1 MASSYSSILK
11 PGGGTLNRLYFQ
23 LKGFQLVGG
32 SNSIPPSTCP
42 KLRQYSQSLSLL
54 NLTLKPT
61 RNASLLPIIKAQGS
75 PDYFPDANFYKVE
88 AILSLKFHSLTFGMS
103 NSFCCFC
110 FQQQTRPWRI
120 PQVSSIQCSK
130 RPLGSPRHHGLLVE
144 PGALALGEAPHPCE
158 AQGLMIKAPLI
169 WRVSINGSQLIIPHE
184 SMDEVIPTIDLE
196 KVTEA
201 LASHSSSALQ
211 ELCLILSA
219 KAVKCFEA
227 LLKMGIRGVTV
238 SDVRGFGAQGGLTE
252 RQAGSEFSEDKF
264 LAKVKLE
271 IVVSKEQVEAVIDKI
286 IEVTR
291 TGEIGDG
298 KIFLVPV
305 SDVIRVRT
313 GERGEKAERMA
324 GGRADIKTKCF
335 EDEGEEGSDDGV
347 DIGIETRKEVLHSRQ
362 VAGAAEFEDE
372 RGSGRG
378 VAEFGVARGRSVSVG
393 FRPASPVVV
402 GNGCMVVV
410 GVICSESGG

>member
-11 PGGGTLNRLYFQ
+11 PGGGTLNRLYSQ

-32 SNSIPPSTCP
+32 STSIPPSTCP

-88 AILSLKFHSLTFGMS
+88 AIL
-103 NSFCCFC
+103 
-110 FQQQTRPWRI
+110 RPWRI
-120 PQVSSIQCSK
+120 PQVSS
-130 RPLGSPRHHGLLVE
+130 
-144 PGALALGEAPHPCE
+144 
-158 AQGLMIKAPLI
+158 
-169 WRVSINGSQLIIPHE
+169 
-184 SMDEVIPTIDLE
+184 
-196 KVTEA
+196 
-201 LASHSSSALQ
+201 
-211 ELCLILSA
+211 
-219 KAVKCFEA
+219 A

-324 GGRADIKTKCF
+324 GGRADM
-335 EDEGEEGSDDGV
+335 S
-347 DIGIETRKEVLHSRQ
+347 
-362 VAGAAEFEDE
+362 
-372 RGSGRG
+372 
-378 VAEFGVARGRSVSVG
+378 
-393 FRPASPVVV
+393 SPVQ
-402 GNGCMVVV
+402 N
-410 GVICSESGG
+410 

>member
-120 PQVSSIQCSK
+120 PQVSS
-130 RPLGSPRHHGLLVE
+130 
-144 PGALALGEAPHPCE
+144 
-158 AQGLMIKAPLI
+158 
-169 WRVSINGSQLIIPHE
+169 
-184 SMDEVIPTIDLE
+184 
-196 KVTEA
+196 
-201 LASHSSSALQ
+201 
-211 ELCLILSA
+211 
-219 KAVKCFEA
+219 A

>member
-11 PGGGTLNRLYFQ
+11 PGGGTLNRLYSQ

-32 SNSIPPSTCP
+32 STSIPPSTCP
-42 KLRQYSQSLSLL
+42 KLIRQYSQSLSLL

-88 AILSLKFHSLTFGMS
+88 AIL
-103 NSFCCFC
+103 
-110 FQQQTRPWRI
+110 
-120 PQVSSIQCSK
+120 

-144 PGALALGEAPHPCE
+144 PGALAQGEAPHPCE

-169 WRVSINGSQLIIPHE
+169 WRVSISGSQLLIPHE

-211 ELCLILSA
+211 ELCLILRGIIEGKGKHDLEHLNDASIHFT
-219 KAVKCFEA
+219 KVIEVYVDSYLSICTKGKWDYGRQNKA

-335 EDEGEEGSDDGV
+335 EDEGEEGSDDGMDV
-347 DIGIETRKEVLHSRQ
+347 GVEMRKEVLHARQ

-372 RGSGRG
+372 RKVEG
-378 VAEFGVARGRSVSVG
+378 E
-393 FRPASPVVV
+393 
-402 GNGCMVVV
+402 
-410 GVICSESGG
+410 